1 MVPDVGTAQRRILS
15 IPAVVV
21 LALALTFALP
31 LWLPLTALLDVV
43 RLRLRLPVTRLLLFA
58 LGWSWLETVGVT
70 AAGALWLT
78 GRRTDTTAHYRLQ
91 RWWAANLMRVLQA
104 TTGLRFAVHGAEA
117 MTPGPAV
124 VLCRHASLADSLL
137 SAWVVTS
144 CAGQRPRYVLK
155 RELLLD
161 PCLDVVGGR
170 VPNHFVDRDASDSSG
185 ELVALRELA
194 AGMGERDVAVIF
206 PEGTRATAA
215 KRARALARIAERDPA
230 RAATLAPLQ
239 HLLPPRPAGATA
251 LIEGC
256 PSADVVLAWH
266 TGFDGLDTFGGII
279 RALGRAAPEAHF
291 EAVRI
296 GRTNVPAGPDL
307 APWLDQQW
315 LRADREVDRL
325 LTHSPST
332 DRS

>member
-1 MVPDVGTAQRRILS
+1 
-15 IPAVVV
+15 
-21 LALALTFALP
+21 
-31 LWLPLTALLDVV
+31 
-43 RLRLRLPVTRLLLFA
+43 
-58 LGWSWLETVGVT
+58 
-70 AAGALWLT
+70 
-78 GRRTDTTAHYRLQ
+78 
-91 RWWAANLMRVLQA
+91 
-104 TTGLRFAVHGAEA
+104 

-170 VPNHFVDRDASDSSG
+170 VPNHFVDRDAADSSG
-185 ELVALRELA
+185 ELVALRDLA
-194 AGMGERDVAVIF
+194 ADMGDRDVAVIF

-215 KRARALARIAERDPA
+215 KRERALAKIAERDPA
-230 RAATLAPLQ
+230 RAATLAPLR

-256 PSADVVLAWH
+256 PTADVVLAWH
-266 TGFDGLDTFGGII
+266 TGFDGLDTFGGIL

-296 GRTNVPAGPDL
+296 ERTDVPTGADL

-315 LRADREVDRL
+315 LRADHEVDRL
-325 LTHSPST
+325 LTHASSP